1 MVEELS
7 GPMNSEWSLGEHMPM
22 PLDLARVDGWE
33 KAEQIPGTKI
43 QKDINGLYCIPNF
56 TEFGGAFTSRF
67 FFDQEKSIADVI
79 ITNKGRENWVIVYG
93 FITSSQ
99 FVKKGE
105 ATKLILAIKEVFE
118 PQYLFGIS
126 TSITLPGENFI
137 KKLQLTEVPI
147 ELDDSKISSID
158 IIMQKMLGRRSI

>member
-67 FFDQEKSIADVI
+67 FFLTKKRVLLMLLLQTKVVRIGLLSMDL
-79 ITNKGRENWVIVYG
+79 
-93 FITSSQ
+93 SQ
-99 FVKKGE
+99 V
-105 ATKLILAIKEVFE
+105 LSL
-118 PQYLFGIS
+118 
-126 TSITLPGENFI
+126 
-137 KKLQLTEVPI
+137 
-147 ELDDSKISSID
+147 
-158 IIMQKMLGRRSI
+158 

>member
-43 QKDINGLYCIPNF
+43 QKDINGLYCIPQF
-56 TEFGGAFTSRF
+56 YRIWWCFYLKIL

-79 ITNKGRENWVIVYG
+79 ITNKGRENWAIVYG
-93 FITSSQ
+93 FITSSE

-126 TSITLPGENFI
+126 TSITLPGETLLKASVN
-137 KKLQLTEVPI
+137 
-147 ELDDSKISSID
+147 
-158 IIMQKMLGRRSI
+158 RSTYGT